1 MPSCTTLTVHLFHT
15 DNWCMGNHHMNW
27 FISWLVPPSCRYA
40 FRCDEQW
47 RVVTLTLLLFFVR
60 IVMMRTGEHPLVQGV
75 HHGDFRLAVEEVHW
89 DWVSVV
95 GVMVS
100 MIRTQPH
107 PLLLLLWAW
116 LRIVW
121 DLSVILQH
129 YAMTHCS
136 TCNAHYSWCV
146 NALGLQSNGGFDY
159 DLLLWSSMLWRLIWL
174 YIAGLECF
182 LHGSMQPESLAFV
195 LWIWLRLS
203 IGLTMDS
210 ISLDNRRGGFF
221 HDMAA
226 QTSTD
231 YDEYCDYS
239 LFHLYDTWQLNSH
252 YVLTRALD
260 FFFL

>member
-1 MPSCTTLTVHLFHT
+1 MTGGYSDFVAILCANSDDADRGAPIGSGSSPRRLSFSCWRSTL
-15 DNWCMGNHHMNW
+15 
-27 FISWLVPPSCRYA
+27 
-40 FRCDEQW
+40 
-47 RVVTLTLLLFFVR
+47 
-60 IVMMRTGEHPLVQGV
+60 
-75 HHGDFRLAVEEVHW
+75 RLG
-89 DWVSVV
+89 VSVV

-116 LRIVW
+116 LRMVW
-121 DLSVILQH
+121 DLSVLLQH

-136 TCNAHYSWCV
+136 TCNAYSSWCV
-146 NALGLQSNGGFDY
+146 HALGLVQSFGGFDF
-159 DLLLWSSMLWRLIWL
+159 DLLLWSGMLWRLIWL

-195 LWIWLRLS
+195 LWIWLQLS
-203 IGLTMDS
+203 IGSTMDS
-210 ISLDNRRGGFF
+210 MSSDDRGGFF

-226 QTSTD
+226 HTSTD

-252 YVLTRALD
+252 YVLDRALD